1 MVTYVLA
8 AIFAL
13 LSIMFFAGKGRSL
26 FVGHNT
32 AKEPAFDLIKLSKA
46 IGICL
51 IAMAAC
57 LLTMALL
64 GTTCPEWVR
73 YGLWILMGGDMLA
86 ILAICNLNLIFR
98 KE

>member
-51 IAMAAC
+51 IAMTAC
-57 LLTMALL
+57 LVTMALL
-64 GTTCPEWVR
+64 GATCPEWVC

-86 ILAICNLNLIFR
+86 IFIICNLNIIFR